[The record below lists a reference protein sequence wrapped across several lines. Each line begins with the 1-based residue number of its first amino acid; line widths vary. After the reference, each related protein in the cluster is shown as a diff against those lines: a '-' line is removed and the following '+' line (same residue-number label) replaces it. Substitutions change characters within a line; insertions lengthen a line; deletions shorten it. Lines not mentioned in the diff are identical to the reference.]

1 MKKLFTVLAVLLVAT
16 ALFAGATVKAGG
28 TFAFANINT
37 ATDDEVEE
45 SANIKAHGFGFD
57 VGAQYDIADNLAVY
71 AEFAMVFPKDAT
83 LSEDGGSVSLSDFVK
98 DGDEDIVA
106 DPDVAT
112 YKINFF
118 SISAGVVYKLD
129 FNAVKLAVGGG
140 LTLNRAAAPIHWVY
154 EDLIGGD
161 EDLEIDVKQTYLNI
175 GLNALVDAKYM
186 FTENIGAGVT
196 LNPQLGLYNISKA
209 TFKSSVDPNASAQ
222 DTTLKGFKVSFA
234 MPITVGV
241 SYTF

>member
-16 ALFAGATVKAGG
+16 ALFAGTTVKAGG
-28 TFAFANINT
+28 TFTFANLKN
-37 ATDDEVEE
+37 ATNDEDSLGEGMTM
-45 SANIKAHGFGFD
+45 KAHGFGFD
-57 VGAQYDIADNLAVY
+57 AGVQYDVADNLAVY
-71 AEFAMVFPKDAT
+71 GEFNMVFPSDAEFSYDDNPAVSEKFSKLVKST
-83 LSEDGGSVSLSDFVK
+83 L
-98 DGDEDIVA
+98 GDD
-106 DPDVAT
+106 AT

-118 SISAGVVYKLD
+118 SISAGVAYKLD

-140 LTLNRAAAPIHWVY
+140 LTLNRAAAKGHA
-154 EDLIGGD
+154 EFGL
-161 EDLEIDVKQTYLNI
+161 VKHDIKESFTNI

-196 LNPQLGLYNISKA
+196 LNPQLGLYNIA
-209 TFKSSVDPNASAQ
+209 KSSYVVSGEENPIIDEKAN
-222 DTTLKGFKVSFA
+222 GFKVSFA